1 MHDDVVELVCCD
13 FCSNAYHEI
22 CLGVYAST
30 LPDPWQCPDCVAD
43 MADIAEHEKK
53 SMMISFK
60 DDKVLNKRKTRRSG
74 YHEKDEKMGAS
85 SSSSYPNSGRGRSRR
100 QIKKPPKYK
109 DESSS
114 SDEEFNN
121 IDSDDQLTIQPARK
135 RAKRDNAAVTTTTT
149 TMKKKSLGDDD
160 KVKIIQPVKKRAK
173 RGAAVSTTTMKKKKL
188 PPQTKISSRGITHI
202 TSSGKF
208 VSFALMF
215 NRLLFATLLCHLS
228 IIYHICLLLIYNL
241 SKTHSKLRFS
251 TLDTHDTLEHSIQK
265 KMQQRH
271 TN

>member
-1 MHDDVVELVCCD
+1 MICIELVCCD

-43 MADIAEHEKK
+43 MADIADHEKK

-60 DDKVLNKRKTRRSG
+60 DDKVTLNKRKTRRSG
-74 YHEKDEKMGAS
+74 YHEKDEKIHVAS

-100 QIKKPPKYK
+100 RIKKPPKYK

-114 SDEEFNN
+114 SDEEFN

-135 RAKRDNAAVTTTTT
+135 RAKRDNAAASTT

-160 KVKIIQPVKKRAK
+160 EVKIIQPVKKRAK

-215 NRLLFATLLCHLS
+215 NRLFATLLLCHLS
-228 IIYHICLLLIYNL
+228 IIYHMSSSDL
-241 SKTHSKLRFS
+241 
-251 TLDTHDTLEHSIQK
+251 
-265 KMQQRH
+265 
-271 TN
+271 